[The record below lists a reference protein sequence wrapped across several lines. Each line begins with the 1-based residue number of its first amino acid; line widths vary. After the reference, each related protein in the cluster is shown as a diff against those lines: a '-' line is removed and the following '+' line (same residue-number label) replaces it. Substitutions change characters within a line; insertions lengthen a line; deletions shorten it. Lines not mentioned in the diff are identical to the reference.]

1 MVTELERTPETDL
14 DIQKKSRIWPDW
26 WIETMLGWRIWS
38 MQTAIAQS
46 TFYYP
51 RTVVRSSEA
60 SGKTKI
66 AAGIVL
72 AFLYNYP
79 PATVITTAPTNR
91 QVEDVLWR
99 EIRVAF
105 NNSRMPLEGNL
116 TRKSL
121 EIRED
126 WFAVGFAT
134 DEPERM
140 LGYHNVN
147 VLVIGDDAAG
157 LTDDIIRAIENPLS
171 TGNTH
176 ELLLSNPTQ
185 SVGTFRETFNS
196 PLYKK
201 FHISAFDTPNFTSFG
216 ITEKDIEN
224 DTWQDK
230 IKGREM
236 PYPTLMTPAKVS
248 ERYKEWGPGSYLYVV
263 FVKGDFPDAGVNNL
277 CRLSDIESAM
287 SREIERTVYEKSLRI
302 AALDVARY
310 GDDESCFACRQGNKI
325 FEPVTWGHQES
336 GYTIGRTIRLI
347 KEYRPVRTFI
357 DVVGMGAPIY
367 DLIKREIGS
376 EYTILEFD
384 SGKQALDTERYLNRR
399 AEGFWDFKLKLED
412 GELDLPNSDK
422 AKAQLA
428 DIRYTYN
435 TKSQFLIERKEDAKA
450 RGSKSPDIAD
460 AVMMALSMPRRATVS
475 EITITATVPRDM
487 SADIKA
493 ALEKR
498 TPNN

>member
-1 MVTELERTPETDL
+1 MVTDLERSPEIDL
-14 DIQKKSRIWPDW
+14 KIMEKARLYPDW
-26 WIETMLGWRIWS
+26 WIETVLGWNIWD

-51 RTVVRSSEA
+51 RTTVRSNES

-66 AAGIVL
+66 AAGIAL
-72 AFLYNYP
+72 CFLYNYP

-116 TRKSL
+116 TRKAL
-121 EIRED
+121 EIRDD

-157 LTDDIIRAIENPLS
+157 LSNDIIGAIENPLS

-185 SVGTFRETFNS
+185 SVGLFRETFNS

-201 FHISAFDTPNFTSFG
+201 FRISAFDTPNFTKFS
-216 ITEKDIEN
+216 ITEEDIEN

-230 IKGREM
+230 IKGSEL
-236 PYPTLMTPAKVS
+236 PYPGLMSPAKVA
-248 ERYKEWGPGSYLYVV
+248 ERYKNWGPGSYLYVV
-263 FVKGDFPDAGVNNL
+263 FVKGNFPEAGVNNL
-277 CRLSDIESAM
+277 CSLSDIEFAM
-287 SREIERTVYEKSLRI
+287 SRDLDRKEYEKSLKV

-310 GDDESCFACRQGNKI
+310 GDDESCFAVRQGNKVLDI
-325 FEPVTWGHQES
+325 ITWGYQDTS
-336 GYTIGRTIRLI
+336 YTIGRASRLI
-347 KEYRPVRTFI
+347 KEHRPVRTYV
-357 DVVGMGAPIY
+357 DVVGYGAGIY
-367 DLIKREIGS
+367 DILKKEIGE

-384 SGKQALDTERYLNRR
+384 SGKPALDTERHLNRR
-399 AEGFWDFKLKLED
+399 AEGFWDFNKKLED
-412 GELDLPNSDK
+412 GVLDLPNSDK
-422 AKAQLA
+422 AKSQLT
-428 DIRYTYN
+428 DIRKTYN
-435 TKSQFLIERKEDAKA
+435 TKGQLQIERKEDAKA
-450 RGSKSPDIAD
+450 RGSKSPDVAD
-460 AVMMALSMPRRATVS
+460 AIMMTFH
-475 EITITATVPRDM
+475 
-487 SADIKA
+487 K
-493 ALEKR
+493 KR
-498 TPNN
+498 GGGGHLQTRY